1 LDKTDLNPP
10 TPSTPH
16 HPQQTVEIVLFIFSV
31 GVLSMAFL
39 MFRRLFDALS
49 PPTKALS
56 WVVGVDVL
64 TALLLLAFMCFQMYY
79 YVRREPM
86 RDGFFCH
93 YLNPA
98 VLALVTFGWL
108 GQPAIAW
115 TTLKTLRNEPVPD
128 RQLHR
133 VLCLCVGI
141 AFIDY
146 VWGVAVTPGKVV
158 NGSFCIMKAK
168 SPGALDAR
176 TFTDLIGMVTFVMSV
191 VYYAKSYRYL
201 RRLHRKYVPWVL
213 RLVWLLRSMINS
225 HTPPPQTTNH
235 KSG

>member
-1 LDKTDLNPP
+1 MLFVF
-10 TPSTPH
+10 SA
-16 HPQQTVEIVLFIFSV
+16 VVL
-31 GVLSMAFL
+31 GVSFL

-64 TALLLLAFMCFQMYY
+64 QALLLLAFMCFQMYY
-79 YVRREPM
+79 YARREAM

-108 GQPAIAW
+108 GQPVIAW

-133 VLCLCVGI
+133 VLGACAAI
-141 AFIDY
+141 AVVDY
-146 VWGVAVTPGKVV
+146 LWGVAVTPGKVV

-176 TFTDLIGMVTFVMSV
+176 IFSDLVGMVTFAMSV

-201 RRLHRKYVPWVL
+201 RRLHRK
-213 RLVWLLRSMINS
+213 
-225 HTPPPQTTNH
+225 
-235 KSG
+235 